1 VALKPVPRRDG
12 SVRGELRELGR
23 ENGHVTFCD
32 AYVRFDW
39 MSSLVPFI
47 AMPGLNPT
55 QEGELT
61 DPILS
66 IWHTNK
72 G

>member
-1 VALKPVPRRDG
+1 
-12 SVRGELRELGR
+12 LRELGR
-23 ENGHVTFCD
+23 ENGHVTFRD

-66 IWHTNK
+66 IWHTKK